1 MNPSYL
7 NNFYIMKQYPITE
20 RYIVKKS
27 STEGELTPVDGYQL
41 IEMAKEGDLTAYSR
55 LITVYSPIVERF
67 AYQMG
72 NHIDDIPD
80 ISQEVFIRVY
90 RFIDGFTHAKFT
102 TWLYKITLN
111 VSRDFRRK
119 ENQHANRIE
128 KVKNEPRQAAY
139 QEYGQL
145 IREEEDRILH
155 ECIQELDDK
164 YRAPIILY
172 YFHERKYEEIADI
185 LSANL
190 STIKTRILRGK
201 GMLKKLLEEAEKGEG
216 TING

>member
-1 MNPSYL
+1 MDDL
-7 NNFYIMKQYPITE
+7 
-20 RYIVKKS
+20 
-27 STEGELTPVDGYQL
+27 QL
-41 IEMAKEGDLTAYSR
+41 IKRAKKGDLSAYSK

-111 VSRDFRRK
+111 VSRDFKRK
-119 ENQHANRIE
+119 ENQHAKRIQ
-128 KVKNEPRQAAY
+128 KVMNEPGEAAIH
-139 QEYGQL
+139 EKGHL
-145 IREEEDRILH
+145 IKEEEDRILH
-155 ECIQELDDK
+155 ACIQELDDK
-164 YRAPIILY
+164 YQAPIILY

-185 LSANL
+185 LSINL
-190 STIKTRILRGK
+190 STLKTRILRGK
-201 GMLKKLLEEAEKGEG
+201 SLLKKLLKEAEKGEG
-216 TING
+216 TINE

>member
-1 MNPSYL
+1 
-7 NNFYIMKQYPITE
+7 MKQYPILK

-27 STEGELTPVDGYQL
+27 SMEGEFTEVDDLEL
-41 IEMAKEGDLTAYSR
+41 IKRAKQGDLSAYSK
-55 LITVYSPIVERF
+55 LITIYSPVVERF

-111 VSRDFRRK
+111 VSRDFKRK
-119 ENQHANRIE
+119 ENQHAKRLQ
-128 KVKNEPRQAAY
+128 KVLNEPGEGAV
-139 QEYGQL
+139 QENVQL
-145 IREEEDRILH
+145 IREEEDRVLH

-185 LSANL
+185 LSVNL

-201 GMLKKLLEEAEKGEG
+201 GLLKKLLEKAENGEG

>member
-1 MNPSYL
+1 
-7 NNFYIMKQYPITE
+7 
-20 RYIVKKS
+20 
-27 STEGELTPVDGYQL
+27 VDEIQL
-41 IEMAKEGDLTAYSR
+41 IEKAKQGDLTAYSK
-55 LITVYSPIVERF
+55 LIIDYSPIVDRF

-72 NHIDDIPD
+72 NQIDDIPD

-111 VSRDFRRK
+111 VSRDFKRK
-119 ENQHANRIE
+119 ESQYNQRVH
-128 KVKNEPRQAAY
+128 KVMNEPVQEAASIHAAI
-139 QEYGQL
+139 L
-145 IREEEDRILH
+145 REEEDRILH
-155 ECIQELDDK
+155 ECIQELDEK

-172 YFHERKYEEIADI
+172 YFHDKKYEEIADI
-185 LSANL
+185 LSVNL

-201 GMLKKLLEEAEKGEG
+201 SMLKKLLEEAENREG

>member
-1 MNPSYL
+1 MDE
-7 NNFYIMKQYPITE
+7 F
-20 RYIVKKS
+20 
-27 STEGELTPVDGYQL
+27 QL
-41 IEMAKEGDLTAYSR
+41 IEKAKQGDLSAYSK
-55 LITVYSPIVERF
+55 LISDYSPIVERF

-72 NHIDDIPD
+72 NNLNDIPD

-111 VSRDFRRK
+111 VSRDFKRK
-119 ENQHANRIE
+119 ESQHNKRVH
-128 KVKNEPRQAAY
+128 KVMNEPVYETAAAHVSV
-139 QEYGQL
+139 L
-145 IREEEDRILH
+145 REEEDRVLH
-155 ECIQELDDK
+155 ECIQELEEK

-172 YFHERKYEEIADI
+172 YFHEKKYEEIADI
-185 LSANL
+185 LSVNL

-201 GMLKKLLEEAEKGEG
+201 SLLKKLLEEAEKGEG

>member
-1 MNPSYL
+1 M
-7 NNFYIMKQYPITE
+7 
-20 RYIVKKS
+20 
-27 STEGELTPVDGYQL
+27 EGEFTAVDDFQL
-41 IEMAKEGDLTAYSR
+41 IERAKQGDLSAYSK

-111 VSRDFRRK
+111 VSRDFKRK
-119 ENQHANRIE
+119 EHQHAKRLQ
-128 KVKNEPRQAAY
+128 KVMNEPGEGAVH
-139 QEYGQL
+139 ENGQL
-145 IREEEDRILH
+145 IKEEEDRVLH

-185 LSANL
+185 LSVNL

-201 GMLKKLLEEAEKGEG
+201 GLLKKLLEEAEKGEG